1 MNSEYN
7 EVMWFYPSAGSDE
20 NDRYVM
26 YNYGEQVWSYGV
38 LARTAWLDRGIRQ
51 YPIAAGT
58 DSYLYNHEFGTDD
71 GSTEPPSALN
81 AYIESSPVGIGQ
93 IGERFSFIRRILPDV
108 SFVDSTN
115 DPRLDLILSTQ
126 NYPGSAYN
134 SGSDSL
140 ILQTAR
146 VPVEQFTQVK
156 DIRLRGRSVIFR
168 IESNRVGT
176 RWILGSPR
184 VEIQMDG
191 RR

>member
-1 MNSEYN
+1 
-7 EVMWFYPSAGSDE
+7 MWFYPSAESNE

-26 YNYGEQVWSYGV
+26 YNYAEQVWSYGI

-58 DSYLYNHEFGTDD
+58 DDYMYNHELGTDD
-71 GSTEPPSALN
+71 GSTEPPSPLN
-81 AYIESSPVGIGQ
+81 AYIESSPMDIGQ
-93 IGERFSFIRRILPDV
+93 VGEKFSFIRRILPDI

-115 DPRLDLILSTQ
+115 DPRLDLTLFTQ
-126 NYPGSAYN
+126 NYPGSTYRD
-134 SGSDSL
+134 GSDST
-140 ILQTAR
+140 ILQTAKI
-146 VPVEQFTQVK
+146 PVEQYTQVK

-184 VEIQMDG
+184 LEIQMDG